1 MGFKLIPWR
10 KRSRAIE
17 MDEINVWLL
26 KFNLS
31 DDKMSVFFGSNFML
45 FSEKNVFLK
54 NNQRDD
60 RDN

>member
-26 KFNLS
+26 NFNLS
-31 DDKMSVFFGSNFML
+31 DDKMSVFLEVILCYLARKMFF
-45 FSEKNVFLK
+45 EK
-54 NNQRDD
+54 
-60 RDN
+60 

>member
-26 KFNLS
+26 NFNLS

-45 FSEKNVFLK
+45 FSEKNDFLK

>member
-26 KFNLS
+26 NFNRR
-31 DDKMSVFFGSNFML
+31 DDKMCFFGSNFML
-45 FSEKNVFLK
+45 FSKENVFFFEK
-54 NNQRDD
+54 
-60 RDN
+60 